1 MNAETN
7 RAKLEETD
15 DVDRELNLKQMCTHM
30 HREIRTEDANMKK
43 KMSKRTK

>member
-15 DVDRELNLKQMCTHM
+15 DVDRELNLKQMRTHM